1 MHPTAINCVACSY
14 HVLLSCRHN
23 LCVLGSES
31 KHWARC
37 SGVGPITEQDKADIA
52 AFPFS
57 SENELAQLGATAH
70 VGEEGFGTLERQ
82 CGPGLRC

>member
-1 MHPTAINCVACSY
+1 MHPTATSCVACSY
-14 HVLLSCRHN
+14 HVLSSCHHN
-23 LCVLGSES
+23 MGVLGSES
-31 KHWARC
+31 KHWARR
-37 SGVGPITEQDKADIA
+37 SGVRPITEQDRADIA

-57 SENELAQLGATAH
+57 SGDELAQLGATAH

>member
-1 MHPTAINCVACSY
+1 MQPTAISCVVCSY
-14 HVLLSCRHN
+14 HVLKSCHYN
-23 LCVLGSES
+23 GLGFES

-37 SGVGPITEQDKADIA
+37 SGVRPITEQDKADIA

-57 SENELAQLGATAH
+57 SEDELAQLGATAH

-82 CGPGLRC
+82 CGPCLRC